1 MVAQKVIVNFVNCAQ
16 SEFYKRLGGKKMKFW
31 DRFLMCCTKANE
43 SPTYVVKALEIS
55 SGSVTAWRNTDR
67 IPQDR
72 TLLKIANYFNVSV
85 EYLKGETDDPS
96 TDSID
101 FAKIGAFF
109 PTKQRLK
116 MLGNIACG
124 EPIFAEE
131 DFEGYIELEDGIKAD
146 FCLRAK
152 GDSMIGARIYDGDIV
167 FIKSQS
173 MVENGE
179 IAVALIGDE
188 ATLKRVMYYP
198 DKNMLIL
205 KPENTNYQDIV
216 LIGEELNT
224 VRILGKAVA
233 FQSLVR

>member
-1 MVAQKVIVNFVNCAQ
+1 MVFADRLLELIRKRGITKK
-16 SEFYKRLGGKKMKFW
+16 EFAEAIQINKNQVKRWEDVG
-31 DRFLMCCTKANE
+31 T
-43 SPTYVVKALEIS
+43 
-55 SGSVTAWRNTDR
+55 
-67 IPQDR
+67 IPNR
-72 TLLKIANYFNVSV
+72 TTLNAIANYFNVSV
-85 EYLKGETDDPS
+85 EYLKGETDDPT

-101 FAKIGAFF
+101 FAKIGAFI

-205 KPENTNYQDIV
+205 KPENINYQDIV

>member
-1 MVAQKVIVNFVNCAQ
+1 MVFADRLLDLIRKRGITKK
-16 SEFYKRLGGKKMKFW
+16 EFAEAIQINKNQVKRWEDVG
-31 DRFLMCCTKANE
+31 T
-43 SPTYVVKALEIS
+43 
-55 SGSVTAWRNTDR
+55 
-67 IPQDR
+67 IPNR
-72 TLLKIANYFNVSV
+72 TTLNAIANYFNVSV
-85 EYLKGETDDPS
+85 EYLKGETDDPT

-101 FAKIGAFF
+101 FAKIGAFI

-124 EPIFAEE
+124 EPIFAAE
-131 DFEGYIELEDGIKAD
+131 DFDGYIELEDGIKAD